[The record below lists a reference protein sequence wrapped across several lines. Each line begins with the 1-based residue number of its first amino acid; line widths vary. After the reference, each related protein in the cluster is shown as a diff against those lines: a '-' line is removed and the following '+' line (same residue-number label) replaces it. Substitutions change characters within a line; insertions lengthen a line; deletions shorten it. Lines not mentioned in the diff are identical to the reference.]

1 MVKTQLSKELLEER
15 ISKLD
20 AEIKQ
25 KETERTMLRDEL
37 YNYDVANMVKKI
49 IGKYVILPGFYST
62 EEADD
67 IKSEYRVFKV
77 DKLGSWCGGNCGYF
91 KVSHFVYVDHWGKC
105 VRFLEAEDLK
115 HYKIADVAACKILT
129 DAQAKKEYEK
139 INKFI
144 QKEFDKIRK

>member
-1 MVKTQLSKELLEER
+1 MSKKLTKEQLEER

-20 AEIKQ
+20 AEIEQ
-25 KETERTMLRDEL
+25 KETERRMLHDEL
-37 YNYDVANMVKKI
+37 YNYDVADKVKKI
-49 IGKYVILPGFYST
+49 IGKYVMLPGFYST
-62 EEADD
+62 EEKADD
-67 IKSEYRVFKV
+67 IKSDYRVFKV
-77 DKLGSWCGGNCGYF
+77 DKLDGWLGGNCGYF
-91 KVSHFVYVDHWGKC
+91 KVSQFVYVDHCDRC

-115 HYKIADVAACKILT
+115 HYKIADIAACKILT